1 MRHEPWWWLYHE
13 RLLRSTESL
22 LSPGLHGWGGA
33 ELKERPPPMAATPL
47 MGPRVAG
54 GSRWAMGLLGPRA
67 VVPLAG
73 TLLALLLA
81 GPGPLSGQAM
91 GIQGRLLADDTG
103 GPIAGAAIT
112 LLDRDQVRLLVRLTG
127 EDGAFLLP
135 VARLGRY
142 HLHAAFLGYAE
153 VTSPALDVRLNEVV
167 QIELR
172 LSVEPIPLA
181 PLTVI
186 SDRPALVFH
195 PRLER
200 VGYYERKAEYEI
212 RQGQFFDY
220 EEVQRHHT
228 LLQLLSAR
236 PGLRILGAGGRNV
249 VATDRRGIGV
259 SLCIDGVPMGPLTHD
274 VWVGP
279 SQIVGV
285 EVYAGVWQW
294 EDARMWRCS
303 VLVWTGIPG
312 SGGR

>member
-1 MRHEPWWWLYHE
+1 
-13 RLLRSTESL
+13 
-22 LSPGLHGWGGA
+22 
-33 ELKERPPPMAATPL
+33 MAATSV
-47 MGPRVAG
+47 MSSRVAG
-54 GSRWAMGLLGPRA
+54 RGRWARGLFGPGA
-67 VVPLAG
+67 IVPLTC
-73 TLLALLLA
+73 TLLALLLG

-103 GPIAGAAIT
+103 GPIAGAAVT

-127 EDGAFLLP
+127 EDGEFFLP
-135 VARLGRY
+135 VARMGRY

-153 VTSPALDVRLNEVV
+153 ATSPPVDVRLEEVV

-220 EEVQRHHT
+220 EEVQRHHS
-228 LLQLLSAR
+228 LLQLLGAR
-236 PGLRILGAGGRNV
+236 PGIRILGAGGRNV
-249 VATDRRGIGV
+249 VVTDRRGRFLT
-259 SLCIDGVPMGPLTHD
+259 LCIDGLNMGHLTHD

-285 EVYAGVWQW
+285 EVYAGVWQST
-294 EDARMWRCS
+294 ERCS
-303 VLVWTGIPG
+303 VMVWTGIPG

>member
-1 MRHEPWWWLYHE
+1 
-13 RLLRSTESL
+13 
-22 LSPGLHGWGGA
+22 
-33 ELKERPPPMAATPL
+33 
-47 MGPRVAG
+47 VD
-54 GSRWAMGLLGPRA
+54 GSRRLYSARKGLYALVGRGVFGPRA
-67 VVPLAG
+67 IVPLTC
-73 TLLALLLA
+73 TLLTLLLA

-103 GPIAGAAIT
+103 DPIAGAAVT

-127 EDGAFLLP
+127 EDGAFFLP
-135 VARLGRY
+135 VTRLGRY

-153 VTSPALDVRLNEVV
+153 VTSPALDVRLDELV

-200 VGYYERKAEYEI
+200 VGYYERKAEYEV
-212 RQGQFFDY
+212 QGGQFFDY
-220 EEVQRHHT
+220 EEVQRHHS
-228 LLQLLSAR
+228 LLQLVSAR

-249 VATDRRGIGV
+249 VVTDRQGRPV
-259 SLCIDGVPMGPLTHD
+259 SLCIDGLPFGDFTQD
-274 VWVGP
+274 VWASL
-279 SQIVGV
+279 SQIIGV
-285 EVYAGVWQW
+285 EVYANVWQW
-294 EDARMWRCS
+294 ERMQLATGRRTGMACS

>member
-1 MRHEPWWWLYHE
+1 
-13 RLLRSTESL
+13 
-22 LSPGLHGWGGA
+22 
-33 ELKERPPPMAATPL
+33 MAATSVV
-47 MGPRVAG
+47 GSRVAG

-236 PGLRILGAGGRNV
+236 PGIRIRSAGGRSL
-249 VATDRRGIGV
+249 VATDRRGRFLT
-259 SLCIDGVPMGPLTHD
+259 LCIDGLKMGHLTQD
-274 VWVGP
+274 VWVSH
-279 SQIVGV
+279 SQIIGV
-285 EVYAGVWQW
+285 EVYAGVWQSA
-294 EDARMWRCS
+294 ARCTVM
-303 VLVWTGIPG
+303 VWTGIPG
-312 SGGR
+312 SGER